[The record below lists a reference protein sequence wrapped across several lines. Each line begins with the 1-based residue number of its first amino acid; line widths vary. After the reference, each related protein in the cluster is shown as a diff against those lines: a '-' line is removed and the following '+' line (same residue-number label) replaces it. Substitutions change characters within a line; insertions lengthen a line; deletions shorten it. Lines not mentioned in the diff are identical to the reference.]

1 VSILSAGTS
10 PQALLSRVLTASGV
24 GRVLPFDSSM
34 TSVVAAG
41 AHSAAPRLVIS
52 GGAGDAS
59 QQRRELALDQWCQKA
74 EVPWLRVTYRP
85 REGRADIGPL
95 FHRGPFPCCHCFH
108 ATQGNSAEDVDSSEG
123 VSGDAAVWIGL
134 AAFEATCI
142 LSRTAGALNGGG
154 FRRYDVRTGERAEM
168 SWCRVPGCPRCL
180 PLRPANR
187 SIVNAAE
194 PRVHTPIAFEDAVA
208 FHPSTE
214 AISRTRRRVMA
225 DVEHGRYL
233 KRLAVCR
240 SLALPRAMPDM
251 PFGISRALRGEMQPS
266 DGRFGIEQLSTALRV
281 TAGLRQFQQTD
292 GPVSRWAPS
301 AGNLG
306 SPELFVAVRN
316 IDGLP
321 AGLYYYDAQ
330 DHSLTSL
337 TRRHGGLLPDDLM
350 ARVLR
355 RESDLPEALVIF
367 TGAFHRIARKYGAFA
382 YRLMHLD
389 AGAAAVQLEV
399 AAAALGAHSR
409 VSAIWPDDLLQ
420 EQLQLQPIQEQVT
433 AVVSLAARPLS
444 QMRVGTSFA
453 FGSAPSDRPITDFA
467 NWNAVDALECLVE
480 ESRVS
485 EATLRR
491 RVIECTDS
499 PPQPVGPIARASVG
513 EILRRRQSTRAFSQA
528 AIPIATAAELIRGA
542 DDYDARSRL
551 SDERSLTYQALSCD
565 TIEAT
570 VFRFDRRS
578 RQLVREGDA
587 ALPQAAVD
595 SLYVQGECASAP
607 LQIWILGDLHF
618 ACASAG
624 AIGYRRLLFRA
635 GAVAHHLSLAAAA
648 ADVEGTIVG
657 GIKPHFARP
666 LLGHDGYDEAP
677 LVAFVGG
684 RSRDG

>member
-52 GGAGDAS
+52 WGAGDAS

-453 FGSAPSDRPITDFA
+453 FGSIGQAHHGLRQLECRRRTGMPRRGKPGERGDPAAQGYRMHGQPATTSRSDRPRIRWRD
-467 NWNAVDALECLVE
+467 L
-480 ESRVS
+480 
-485 EATLRR
+485 
-491 RVIECTDS
+491 
-499 PPQPVGPIARASVG
+499 
-513 EILRRRQSTRAFSQA
+513 
-528 AIPIATAAELIRGA
+528 ATAAVDESLQPGSDSDRHSRGA
-542 DDYDARSRL
+542 NSRRGRLRRAIPLERRTKPDVPGSELRHDRSDGVSFRSPIETARARG
-551 SDERSLTYQALSCD
+551 R
-565 TIEAT
+565 
-570 VFRFDRRS
+570 
-578 RQLVREGDA
+578 
-587 ALPQAAVD
+587 
-595 SLYVQGECASAP
+595 
-607 LQIWILGDLHF
+607 
-618 ACASAG
+618 
-624 AIGYRRLLFRA
+624 RRLAA
-635 GAVAHHLSLAAAA
+635 GS
-648 ADVEGTIVG
+648 
-657 GIKPHFARP
+657 
-666 LLGHDGYDEAP
+666 
-677 LVAFVGG
+677 
-684 RSRDG
+684 S